1 MEIWE
6 NISLAIAGLKAN
18 KMRTILTMLGI
29 IIGIA
34 SVIGIMTVGT
44 SMTNSVMSSM
54 QDMGANN
61 ITVSLQEKN
70 EKEQNPFMRAMN
82 GGSSS
87 TSIKPEESDYITD
100 DMIASLREGYGDQ
113 IEYISLTESAGSG
126 KVQDGHLYANVS
138 VNGTNEEYNAVN
150 NIDMLKGR
158 YFNQRDVLGSKDV
171 AVISDKTAENMF
183 GSEDPLGKQIKVY
196 IGREIYSFTVVGEY
210 KYERNNL
217 MMPSMVSDQDVTTTM
232 YIPVTTA
239 KRLDG
244 SGSGYQYFTIQ
255 TKAGVNSD
263 SFMPQVNNFFNKYYA
278 RNETFTATA
287 STMESLVSQLNTM
300 MNTMSLAISMIAAIS
315 LLVGGIGVMNI
326 LLVSITER
334 TKEIGTRKAL
344 GATNGSIRIQFIT
357 ESVIICLIGGAI
369 GIAAGIGLGV
379 VGVSLLGYEASAS
392 VTSIFLAL
400 GFSMLIGVFFGYYPA
415 NKAAKMDPIEA
426 LRYE

>member
-1 MEIWE
+1 
-6 NISLAIAGLKAN
+6 
-18 KMRTILTMLGI
+18 
-29 IIGIA
+29 
-34 SVIGIMTVGT
+34 
-44 SMTNSVMSSM
+44 
-54 QDMGANN
+54 
-61 ITVSLQEKN
+61 
-70 EKEQNPFMRAMN
+70 MRAMN
-82 GGSSS
+82 GGSTE
-87 TSIKPEESDYITD
+87 TSVQPEESDYISD
-100 DMIASLREGYGDQ
+100 EMISSLREGYSDE
-113 IEYISLTESAGSG
+113 IEHISLNQSVGSG
-126 KVQDGHLYANVS
+126 KVQDGRLYANVT
-138 VNGTNEEYNAVN
+138 VTGTNEEYNEVN
-150 NIDMLKGR
+150 NIDMQKGR

-171 AVISDKTAENMF
+171 AVISDKTAKNMF
-183 GSEDPLGKQIKVY
+183 GNEDSLGRQVKVY
-196 IGREIYSFTVVGEY
+196 IGKEIYTFTVIGEY
-210 KYERNNL
+210 KYERNSL
-217 MMPSMVSDQDVTTTM
+217 MMPSTVSDEDVSTSL
-232 YIPVTTA
+232 YIPVITA
-239 KRLDG
+239 QRLLG
-244 SGSGYQYFTIQ
+244 SSGGYQYLTIQ

-263 SFMPQVNNFFNKYYA
+263 AFLPQVDNFFNKYYA

-300 MNTMSLAISMIAAIS
+300 MNTMSLAISLIAAIS

-392 VTSIFLAL
+392 VSSIFLAL
-400 GFSMLIGVFFGYYPA
+400 GFSMLIGIFFGYYPA